1 MLKESTL
8 QAKLRKSCKGGKIPH
23 DTIRLNKSE
32 VVQDSTRHIQRN
44 TVAHYFVENPMT
56 ETTPFDFINKVEG
69 VVIRFLGE
77 HLNNKVQL
85 GLICEVNR
93 LRLVTGAEWDVQPS
107 NFRSNQESIYEAT
120 NLGEVYNR
128 MRTRILESFST

>member
-8 QAKLRKSCKGGKIPH
+8 KEKLKKSCKGGKIPH
-23 DTIRLNKSE
+23 DTIRLDKSE
-32 VVQDSTRHIQRN
+32 VVQDSTRRIQR
-44 TVAHYFVENPMT
+44 TLRTFVENPMT
-56 ETTPFDFINKVEG
+56 ETTPLDFMNEVEG